1 MLQAKVETQNFAS
14 HKEVCACCQHI
25 FACVCWCRAGRE
37 TQGCVCLPAYFRV
50 RMLVWGG
57 RETQGCVCLPVYF
70 RVCMLVWAGRE
81 TQGCVCLPAYFRVR
95 MLVWGGRETQD
106 FASLLLGLHNKTV
119 VKIDCRCCV
128 CCLWNVSCHRYSAK
142 SVSLMSPFLVSVSWN
157 AKAARSEPG
166 QCPFVAMRWYSRSS
180 GR

>member
-1 MLQAKVETQNFAS
+1 MFVSIFSRAYVGVGWTGDARMRLFAGVFPRACWCGVDGM
-14 HKEVCACCQHI
+14 VCAASQSRDAKFCVSQGGLRLLS
-25 FACVCWCRAGRE
+25 AC
-37 TQGCVCLPAYFRV
+37 
-50 RMLVWGG
+50 
-57 RETQGCVCLPVYF
+57 F
-70 RVCMLVWAGRE
+70 RVCILVWAGRE
-81 TQGCVCLPAYFRVR
+81 TQGCVCLPMYFRVC

-106 FASLLLGLHNKTV
+106 FASLLLGLRDKTV
-119 VKIDCRCCV
+119 VKIGCCCCV